1 VADHP
6 VDPEELQRVGLYD
19 PDDEHAAERLDL
31 ISYLTGLGA
40 TVEDLRR
47 AGEGELPGVAA
58 MLAIRGRPTLTMA
71 EVASRAG
78 VTEELARRVYR
89 AAGFPDADRDALVGN
104 EEDVDVLRTLR
115 GGMEL
120 LGREEMI
127 QLTRVVG
134 SALARVADAMVSA
147 FIVNVVAPSLDEDPA
162 GLALAR
168 ANAEAGALLRASGAG
183 IDMLL
188 RRHIDLAQRPL
199 VMGVQET
206 QALAVGFVDLV
217 GSTALA
223 QRLSMSEL
231 GALLTSFDE
240 LASEAILGGGGR
252 FVKLIGDEVMFVAAD
267 PAAACGIALEIVEGL
282 HAHRDL
288 PDGRGGLASG
298 EVLTRDGDYFGPVV
312 NLAARSVKL
321 AGPGA
326 TLASRALA
334 ETCAADYQFT
344 PIGAQDLAG
353 FEEPVELFRLERA
366 P

>member
-1 VADHP
+1 MAEQP
-6 VDPEELQRVGLYD
+6 VDPGELQRLGLYD
-19 PDDEHAAERLDL
+19 PDDEHGADRLAL
-31 ISYLTGLGA
+31 LRYLFELGA

-47 AGEGELPGVAA
+47 SREGELPGVAA
-58 MLAIRGRPTLTMA
+58 MLAIRARPTMTMA
-71 EVASRAG
+71 EVAARAG
-78 VTEELARRVYR
+78 MSEELALRVYR
-89 AAGFPDADRDALVGN
+89 AAGFPDPDADALVGN

-115 GGMEL
+115 GGMDL

-147 FIVNVVAPSLDEDPA
+147 FVVNVVAPSLDEDPA

-168 ANAEAGALLRASGAG
+168 ANADAGALLRASGAG

-188 RRHIDLAQRPL
+188 RRHIDLAQRPI

-231 GALLTSFDE
+231 GAMLTSFDE
-240 LASEAILGGGGR
+240 LASDAILAGGGR

-267 PAAACGIALEIVEGL
+267 PSAACDIALEIVEGV
-282 HAHRDL
+282 HRHPSL

-321 AGPGA
+321 AEPGA

-334 ETCAADYQFT
+334 EACAPDYHFA
-344 PIGAQDLAG
+344 PIGAQHLDG
-353 FEEPVELFRLERA
+353 FDGPIELFRLDR
-366 P
+366 PS